1 MVKTSPQSLNVT
13 SNEPFSLNCTVIAE
27 YEGNPVNTI
36 IQWIHNIDL
45 SSNNSP
51 GMKAALEDPS
61 VFDNSSVPQYGSG
74 LLSSSPLDQFLT
86 HAVLEYQVVE
96 SVTESSTFI
105 YHCEATALNT
115 TSFSD
120 STVFVK
126 KVKVAGIFMLLNS
139 LLLL

>member
-13 SNEPFSLNCTVIAE
+13 SNEPFSLNCTVITE
-27 YEGNPVNTI
+27 HEGNPVNTI
-36 IQWIHNIDL
+36 IQWIHTDP
-45 SSNNSP
+45 SSNK
-51 GMKAALEDPS
+51 MKTALEDPS
-61 VFDNSSVPQYGSG
+61 VFDNSSVPEYGSG
-74 LLSSSPLDQFLT
+74 LLSSSPLDQP
-86 HAVLEYQVVE
+86 AVLEYQIVE

-105 YHCEATALNT
+105 YRCEATALNT

-126 KVKVAGIFMLLNS
+126 VAGIFMLLNP